1 MSVRVY
7 GAGGRIRNQRSE
19 VRGVSSLNLGGI
31 FFSAFLGVESLL
43 RPSFGLCYSMAQGR
57 RSQTTQAIL
66 EHCLGGFSLSTFMIE
81 KIRSYIG
88 ASGSLFSV

>member
-1 MSVRVY
+1 VSVRVY

-31 FFSAFLGVESLL
+31 FFSAFVGVESLL

-66 EHCLGGFSLSTFMIE
+66 EHCLGGFSLSIMIE